1 MFLVLVEQGK
11 ICGANHDA
19 PHICLIRNE
28 DKKSFMG
35 KEWIPSKKQYFKSV
49 IGYLILLWS
58 IIFVF

>member
-1 MFLVLVEQGK
+1 MEQTMITTYLPDRK
-11 ICGANHDA
+11 FVC
-19 PHICLIRNE
+19 RWY
-28 DKKSFMG
+28 DKKYFMG